1 MYGLSNRCSTY
12 KFYCSSVAIRREN
25 VLHYVSLPEK
35 KPMVITVWVKHL
47 LWLQNQIDVTSRA
60 PLREIRRN
68 LLKPNINLHEE
79 LLRWKINIP
88 FKYFPANITLVCAW
102 NLMCQAGCNLLTL
115 KFLIEGLPIL

>member
-1 MYGLSNRCSTY
+1 MCRIEPAIGIVDTN
-12 KFYCSSVAIRREN
+12 KFYFSSVAIRRKN
-25 VLHYVSLPEK
+25 VLHYVRLPEEK
-35 KPMVITVWVKHL
+35 LMVITVWVKHL

-88 FKYFPANITLVCAW
+88 FKYFPANITLICAW
-102 NLMCQAGCNLLTL
+102 NLMCRRLGVIC
-115 KFLIEGLPIL
+115 